1 MQNAIDDEQMYSCVS
16 FASSSSVDKE
26 NRFVS
31 KVIDATISH
40 TCKTKGVWTDA
51 SKNDFDIED
60 VSVVQRI
67 GSSSIVDS
75 ADACEVNEQSHIE
88 DVSVGQ
94 RMGSSANGDSA
105 DACEV
110 NEQSH
115 IEDVSVG
122 QRMGSSANGDSAD
135 ACVLNEQSQQSPQST
150 FRQLSAAS
158 WVVNESGGRCK
169 EQTAETWP
177 SFIGATK
184 ANPITK
190 IHESVVLRPP
200 QLQHL
205 PQKASRQAPFDEALK
220 LFDMPNTI
228 KTNSFESLRVDVDS
242 IFELVRRLIID
253 HQSVTTG
260 LFPRYSKGS
269 DFGYARDTIYCSLAC
284 WACSLAY
291 KRLDDDRGRET
302 ELCQT
307 AVKGM
312 RGVLFCWMQQVEK
325 LNCFK
330 MNNSP
335 EFALHSRF
343 DLQTGAELGN
353 APFPHLQM
361 DLIALFILILVEMT
375 VAGTQIIYTAH
386 EVAFLQNLVFYI
398 ERTYRTPDFG
408 IWERGTRYNRGFPE
422 LHSSSLGFVKAAL
435 ESVNGFNAYGN
446 KGTSDSVIYVDIDG
460 HNRNRTTF
468 ETLLPRESNSKNTDA
483 SLILTIGWPA
493 FATHDDQKFE
503 TTLNKC
509 LRHLEGRFGL
519 RRFLRDGFRTEL
531 EDTTRRFYEA
541 EETVQFSGIES
552 QFPMFLACISITA
565 FFKGDNSLADKY
577 WKKFEQLLVRKS
589 SNNSTINDD
598 GDCMLVC
605 PECYCI
611 SEEHMKSERETLNSQ
626 PFFPI
631 PHAEFGHH
639 LWSNAVLVVGL
650 LLRERLIHFSDI
662 DPIYRH
668 LPAGQRP
675 RNMPVM
681 PSSAFHGRMKGNPVV
696 QIALISE
703 SVQLQMV
710 LSTFGIT
717 TQTPHEVEPVQIWPS
732 WRMVKLFEHLG
743 QDQKL
748 GLRGRPLRPLGPLNT
763 SKIFRI
769 CGNTVVLYPLIFELK
784 DFYTNADS
792 STLIE
797 DIKGDLEF
805 IARRWKL
812 TGRPTFCMILR
823 EENVAG
829 EYFANMLDLLV
840 KLKNGFVNG
849 VRVRLGRIHQL
860 INTGCIEHIDM
871 VDPDDV
877 EFDVDPLEEIDANE
891 AQLRS
896 RTKLKNI
903 PPENAD
909 SLAEQEMSEKEDHE
923 LYQLIARNNTDNL
936 RRIAFAIAI
945 MQTRY
950 PGTFVVQGETLGTRM
965 ERVYSQAC
973 QCRYWWLVRYCAAKL
988 RKTVMSLAPSVTNLL
1003 VRGKQVIIG
1012 QKSCKEVTVSS
1023 PSTPL
1028 ELQNA
1033 LFDSCHEPH
1042 AAVFQQELIIAC
1054 SDLITQKTA
1063 SFDGVLTI
1071 RLAWYT
1077 DAIDMLLNFAKED
1090 YKNRREPSNGR
1101 DASQMATTTH
1111 DLVEFFE
1118 RVCPASVLR
1127 DLESGKEIVAF
1138 DLPPT
1143 VVKNLLSELMT
1154 KQDVWKLFS
1163 PLQMKKLNGAL
1174 NRVPTNLYDRV
1185 WKILE
1190 RVEQGMVIS
1199 GHVLPQYPTLHV
1211 MTQHELNFSYKIE
1224 SMMSDIANPEYRTA
1238 HRRIVLHCCYHNG
1251 TEFVYFVGALDC
1263 DLLLKQAF
1271 NMFCEERRI
1280 KDRVDMA
1287 PFYAID
1293 DDPSAA
1299 STSSY
1304 LIRIVVDKLLKDTNT
1319 KHTIGLRNN
1328 LLRKPEE
1335 ECSIIL
1341 LSGWLLALLACH
1353 VMISDELESGAP
1365 SHSNQPKPSSFSGSH
1380 LPNSQ
1385 RQQQKMMSRQH
1396 AMEFDQLVDELFA
1409 LITSNYK
1416 DPTSNEATYEKSLT
1430 VLKQLRQIYL
1440 TEESQ
1445 NKKQNAL
1452 QILHN
1457 ASEILSHLFFLKNG
1471 ANPRHSLAQYVD
1483 KTLKALKQTT
1493 SLSHDE
1499 YVGRVIALENRKTQ
1513 MMLCLVEAIT
1523 ELLVQDV
1530 KAFGLNVDAY
1540 EKCGKM
1546 RREIANALMNVVYQQ
1561 GEAKSRLCSNTAFL
1575 RRVSDII
1582 ANVPYLDQYYA
1593 GLIQNVSYN
1602 ADKKSD
1608 LSFSRQLAITVPPL
1622 VRVVTLIMG
1631 DGQRNASMNLEHSQK
1646 QRLYKL
1652 FSALW
1657 NLAET
1662 PVENKRVM
1670 CHDFPSFVP
1679 LLLRIMV
1686 VDPREVPLIQAAIGI
1701 FKHLCPFIIQYPEL
1715 FSKTLG
1721 SGAVR
1726 ALLHQIYSSSSD
1738 LIIDALAAL
1747 SILCRHPYAAHE
1759 LLCQKSCLQNIQ
1771 FLTKNTNEG
1780 IVRAARTL
1788 IDTINTVYYQAVALQ
1803 NGMFS
1808 SVVGWNS
1815 ASTSVEANQFGQHH
1829 HQIPGGGG
1837 GDSAVHYNTLP
1848 RAAQQNFFKAQKEH
1862 NTAKSPM
1869 ETPKGVL
1876 RQQNCHL
1883 NSEQNVQQSV
1893 RAQNGQMADENRKEL
1908 RLSSNEADDGDEAP
1922 EECAFV
1928 TEPLIEAGQDL
1939 STSVQCTRDGSPQS
1953 SFHSR
1958 SVDGVANG
1966 EEWPSVRSTSFN
1978 SRRTSGADSPASPSD
1993 LPDSPS
1999 QCVGHKPFQLEAMA
2013 LLIKKAL
2020 EEEEDEGKNGKIGA
2034 DVVGENR
2041 PIVFDGN
2048 GRSVV
2053 EANEHGKKTK
2063 NAQANDDNNSENTN
2077 SGDTLAEEN
2086 ASANS
2091 VNDAFLDDVIRKYM
2105 PKPTTQCH
2113 GSVNEHFTLN
2123 TTPIS
2128 SNSPS
2133 KSPVRNK
2140 EQGQETKARIGGGC
2154 LLEQSI
2160 ALMMPHRNRNNDTRE
2175 FVGFNESKSQ
2185 ATIDRTEQK
2194 HCDLADG
2201 YAKKGFSQKVS
2212 TELPADVDAEFGAQ
2226 WMVVDCGAASC
2237 PKMGEDHPEKS
2248 RFSLKKTHSQSSIP
2262 RPSPAAAHSDR
2273 CSKTAD
2279 LAGTDANSLLK
2290 RPTTTRSSMRTQKA
2304 PPLAPK
2310 PNIFKLAKS
2319 DRPHSKGR
2327 PSAAGGEGGPP

>member
-1 MQNAIDDEQMYSCVS
+1 MP
-16 FASSSSVDKE
+16 SS
-26 NRFVS
+26 N
-31 KVIDATISH
+31 T
-40 TCKTKGVWTDA
+40 
-51 SKNDFDIED
+51 
-60 VSVVQRI
+60 
-67 GSSSIVDS
+67 
-75 ADACEVNEQSHIE
+75 
-88 DVSVGQ
+88 
-94 RMGSSANGDSA
+94 
-105 DACEV
+105 
-110 NEQSH
+110 
-115 IEDVSVG
+115 
-122 QRMGSSANGDSAD
+122 
-135 ACVLNEQSQQSPQST
+135 
-150 FRQLSAAS
+150 
-158 WVVNESGGRCK
+158 
-169 EQTAETWP
+169 
-177 SFIGATK
+177 TK
-184 ANPITK
+184 ANSL
-190 IHESVVLRPP
+190 ER
-200 QLQHL
+200 
-205 PQKASRQAPFDEALK
+205 
-220 LFDMPNTI
+220 
-228 KTNSFESLRVDVDS
+228 LRVDVDS

-353 APFPHLQM
+353 VPFPHLQM
-361 DLIALFILILVEMT
+361 DLIALFILIL
-375 VAGTQIIYTAH
+375 
-386 EVAFLQNLVFYI
+386 NLVFYI

-589 SNNSTINDD
+589 SNNSTINEDD
-598 GDCMLVC
+598 DCMLVC

-650 LLRERLIHFSDI
+650 LLKERLIHFSDI

-891 AQLRS
+891 AQFRS
-896 RTKLKNI
+896 RTNLRNI

-909 SLAEQEMSEKEDHE
+909 GLAEQEMSAKEDHE

-936 RRIAFAIAI
+936 RGIAFAIAI

-950 PGTFVVQGETLGTRM
+950 PGTFVVQGETLGSRM

-988 RKTVMSLAPSVTNLL
+988 RKTVISLAPSVTNLL

-1101 DASQMATTTH
+1101 DAAPMATTTH

-1127 DLESGKEIVAF
+1127 DLENGKEIVAF

-1143 VVKNLLSELMT
+1143 IVKNLLSELMT

-1224 SMMSDIANPEYRTA
+1224 SMMSDIANPEYRQL
-1238 HRRIVLHCCYHNG
+1238 IVELFCIVATIMERNS
-1251 TEFVYFVGALDC
+1251 EVYFVGALDC

-1319 KHTIGLRNN
+1319 KHTIGLRNTEPKSPRAETVGPKQPN
-1328 LLRKPEE
+1328 RKVPALKRWRPNSEPKGPVLCFDTCCVRCCKKFYFCSIRHSDFSALGRSALGYFLFYSVLGLYLHYSRRPNVPGAQRAAPKRPTLSLLRAMNWNPSFAKLPTAATATETE
-1335 ECSIIL
+1335 NDVSTECDNIRTIDATSN
-1341 LSGWLLALLACH
+1341 
-1353 VMISDELESGAP
+1353 GAP
-1365 SHSNQPKPSSFSGSH
+1365 
-1380 LPNSQ
+1380 
-1385 RQQQKMMSRQH
+1385 
-1396 AMEFDQLVDELFA
+1396 
-1409 LITSNYK
+1409 YK
-1416 DPTSNEATYEKSLT
+1416 KSLT
-1430 VLKQLRQIYL
+1430 VLKQLKQIYL

-1445 NKKQNAL
+1445 NKRQNAL

-1471 ANPRHSLAQYVD
+1471 ASKHLLGQYVD

-1493 SLSHDE
+1493 SLSHDQ
-1499 YVGRVIALENRKTQ
+1499 YVGPVIALENRKTQ
-1513 MMLCLVEAIT
+1513 RMLCLVEAIT
-1523 ELLVQDV
+1523 ELLVLDV
-1530 KAFGLNVDAY
+1530 ATFGLNVDAY

-1561 GEAKSRLCSNTAFL
+1561 REAKSRLCSNIAFL

-1593 GLIQNVSYN
+1593 GLVQNVSYN

-1608 LSFSRQLAITVPPL
+1608 LSFGPQLAITVPPL

-1657 NLAET
+1657 NLAES
-1662 PVENKRVM
+1662 PIENKRVM

-1701 FKHLCPFIIQYPEL
+1701 FKHLCTFIIQYPEL

-1721 SGAVR
+1721 SGVVR

-1759 LLCQKSCLQNIQ
+1759 LLCHKSCLQNIQ

-1788 IDTINTVYYQAVALQ
+1788 IDMINSVYYQAVALQ

-1808 SVVGWNS
+1808 SVVGWNC
-1815 ASTSVEANQFGQHH
+1815 ALTSVEANHFGQHR

-1837 GDSAVHYNTLP
+1837 DFAVHYNTLP

-1869 ETPKGVL
+1869 EMPKGVL

-1883 NSEQNVQQSV
+1883 NSEQNVQQSG
-1893 RAQNGQMADENRKEL
+1893 RAQNGQMADENREEL
-1908 RLSSNEADDGDEAP
+1908 RLSSNEADVGETP
-1922 EECAFV
+1922 EESAFV

-1978 SRRTSGADSPASPSD
+1978 SRRSSGADSPASPSD

-2020 EEEEDEGKNGKIGA
+2020 EEDEDEGKNGKIGPR
-2034 DVVGENR
+2034 VVGESR
-2041 PIVFDGN
+2041 PIVFDEN
-2048 GRSVV
+2048 GQSVV
-2053 EANEHGKKTK
+2053 EAIEHRKKIK

-2077 SGDTLAEEN
+2077 SGDTLAEN
-2086 ASANS
+2086 ASTNS
-2091 VNDAFLDDVIRKYM
+2091 VNDAFLDDVIRNYM

-2113 GSVNEHFTLN
+2113 A
-2123 TTPIS
+2123 S
-2128 SNSPS
+2128 SIQIARP
-2133 KSPVRNK
+2133 
-2140 EQGQETKARIGGGC
+2140 EQRSGAKGQIQNWG
-2154 LLEQSI
+2154 
-2160 ALMMPHRNRNNDTRE
+2160 NNDTRE

-2185 ATIDRTEQK
+2185 ASIDRTEQK
-2194 HCDLADG
+2194 HCDLVDG
-2201 YAKKGFSQKVS
+2201 YAKGGFSQKVF

-2226 WMVVDCGAASC
+2226 WMVVDCGAASS
-2237 PKMGEDHPEKS
+2237 PKMGEDHPERS

-2262 RPSPAAAHSDR
+2262 RPSAAATHLD
-2273 CSKTAD
+2273 
-2279 LAGTDANSLLK
+2279 

-2319 DRPHSKGR
+2319 DRPPSMVFPPFACHSL
-2327 PSAAGGEGGPP
+2327 PPNPDQTGQHPINQID